1 MVMWEI
7 IILII
12 HLSLNQI
19 IIIITIII
27 IISIQKH
34 VKQKLSIILIL
45 SPILTLIQYQIIML
59 DRILIIK
66 NKLILEQ
73 VVTLGN
79 KVWDQMEKPIVII

>member
-1 MVMWEI
+1 MWEI